1 MQVQKDVL
9 EKLLVDIYHLNERCD
24 HRQAYQCSL
33 EAVSLAGEPGVE
45 RPLRYR
51 VALAAARCAYYLSL
65 FDECLSHIDMVP
77 DVDGT
82 ITDVKHSDPAGT
94 LDIPAAAVI
103 FEARVIR
110 ANVARRR
117 GEFEDAISILDRVIE
132 DDGNGI
138 SSRLITDRL
147 LSKGSCLYLLGRHS
161 EAREYLE
168 TALGLATH
176 NDDIRARSRV
186 LVMMGLVSR
195 TMGFMDKALDYFKR
209 AKDLCRQY
217 NDNYAEAAAWLNEG
231 VALYH
236 LGRFDESEKAA
247 VRARR
252 LFGKVEWVL
261 GVCRTLILQ
270 GNDKRK
276 CGEYSGAIRCYGK
289 AGEIA
294 EANGFKRELA
304 LTLNLM
310 GAISGSRGDLPA
322 ALKYLSRALGT
333 ISSVAPNGDVAC
345 DIRRRLGLVFL
356 LQEKFT
362 EAEKYFESALKD
374 AVKADDKWSSGLILR
389 ARGSKEFRMGDRDKG
404 KALFND
410 AIDHLRAGGCVH
422 ELARTHLIFANE
434 LYSLE
439 GNGFMSPDPGN
450 GPDVDKAL
458 HSLIE
463 ASHLFSGT
471 DDDNNRKM
479 TDLQLKKVLRYK
491 RNSDLI
497 KVDPTRDRDVLI
509 LEKSRDL
516 FISEKLVAVSDSMV
530 EVWKKVSF
538 ASSFSRPVLITG
550 ETGTGKEL
558 IARLIH
564 DKSDRVHKPFVAVNC
579 AAIPDHLFESEFFGH
594 KKGCFTG
601 ALTDRK
607 GFFEEADGGT
617 IFLDEIGELTLIQQV
632 KLLRVLQEK
641 KIRKIGEN
649 MEKPVDFRVISAT
662 NRSVEEMVGLSE
674 FRQDLY
680 YRINIEHIH
689 LPPLRTRPEDVVA
702 LLTWRVC
709 GNGNGSS
716 RRVRIEKL
724 ALERLQN
731 YMWPGNVREL
741 ISVADR
747 VNHMIDSELITA
759 DMLPEKIMGGPE
771 VFPVGDSTTAKVGTE
786 HSSLKE
792 KLNRV
797 MSICRGNKSAAAKW
811 LGISRGT
818 LYKEL
823 RRAGL
828 GHYIK

>member
-1 MQVQKDVL
+1 MQDQRNVL

-33 EAVSLAGEPGVE
+33 EAVSLSGDPGVE
-45 RPLRYR
+45 TPLRYR
-51 VALAAARCAYYLSL
+51 VMLAAARCAYYLSL
-65 FDECLSHIDMVP
+65 FDECLCHTDMIP
-77 DVDGT
+77 DEDGT
-82 ITDVKHSDPAGT
+82 KSSFRKPDSDDT
-94 LDIPAAAVI
+94 LKIPGSVI
-103 FEARVIR
+103 VFEARVIR

-117 GEFEDAISILDRVIE
+117 GEFTEAISILDRAIE
-132 DDGNGI
+132 DAGDGI
-138 SSRLITDRL
+138 PSRLITDRL
-147 LSKGSCLYLLGRHS
+147 LSKGSCLYLLGRHG
-161 EAREYLE
+161 EAREHLE
-168 TALGLATH
+168 TALGFATH
-176 NDDIRARSRV
+176 DDDIRARSRI
-186 LVMMGLVSR
+186 LVMMGLISR
-195 TMGFMDKALDYFKR
+195 TMGFMDKALDYFSR
-209 AKDLCRQY
+209 AKDLCRRY

-231 VALYH
+231 IALYH
-236 LGRFDESEKAA
+236 LGKFDESEKAA
-247 VRARR
+247 VRARS

-270 GNDKRK
+270 GNNKRK
-276 CGEYSGAIRCYGK
+276 CGEYPGAIRCYKK

-294 EANGFKRELA
+294 GANGFKRELA
-304 LTLNLM
+304 LTLNLV

-322 ALKYLSRALGT
+322 ALKFLTEALGV
-333 ISSVAPNGDVAC
+333 ISGVAPNGDVAC

-356 LQEKFT
+356 LQGKLS
-362 EAEKYFESALKD
+362 EADKYFESALRD

-389 ARGSKEFRMGDRDKG
+389 ARGSKEFRTGDRDRG
-404 KALFND
+404 KILFKN

-434 LYSLE
+434 LYCLE
-439 GNGFMSPDPGN
+439 GKGFLLPDPGN
-450 GPDVDKAL
+450 ESAVDKAL

-471 DDDNNRKM
+471 DDDINRKK

-497 KVDPTRDRDVLI
+497 RVDPVRDRDVLI
-509 LEKSRDL
+509 LEKSQDL
-516 FISEKLVAVSDSMV
+516 LISEKLVAVSDSMI

-558 IARLIH
+558 IARSIH
-564 DKSDRVHKPFVAVNC
+564 DKSDRAHRSFVAVNC

-594 KKGCFTG
+594 RKGCFTG

-617 IFLDEIGELTLIQQV
+617 IFLDEIGELTMIQQV

-649 MEKPVDFRVISAT
+649 MERPVDFRVISAT
-662 NRSVEEMVGLSE
+662 NRSVEDMVEISK

-680 YRINIEHIH
+680 YRINVEHIH
-689 LPPLRTRPEDVVA
+689 LPPLRTRPEDVAA

-724 ALERLQN
+724 ALERLQA
-731 YMWPGNVREL
+731 YIWPGNVREL

-747 VNHMIDSELITA
+747 VNHMIDSELITI
-759 DMLPEKIMGGPE
+759 DMLPEKIKSCSEMYLPE
-771 VFPVGDSTTAKVGTE
+771 DSADERSRTE
-786 HSSLKE
+786 HGSLKE
-792 KLNRV
+792 KLNRI

-811 LGISRGT
+811 MGISRGT